1 MRSQGQTQAK
11 AGALAA
17 QRTAQV
23 ARRNAYG
30 SVWRWCDCARRSCAV
45 VWFGVAI
52 LANCSFINDKR
63 FPQIGKRPVLGNLC
77 IKKYQNFKQASNGQA
92 NE

>member
-11 AGALAA
+11 AGTLAA
-17 QRTAQV
+17 QRK
-23 ARRNAYG
+23 AYG
-30 SVWRWCDCARRSCAV
+30 SAWRWRDCARRSCAV
-45 VWFGVAI
+45 VLFGVAI

-77 IKKYQNFKQASNGQA
+77 IKKYQKF
-92 NE
+92 

>member
-17 QRTAQV
+17 QRTAAQV
-23 ARRNAYG
+23 AIAPN
-30 SVWRWCDCARRSCAV
+30 AV
-45 VWFGVAI
+45 VLFGVAI

-77 IKKYQNFKQASNGQA
+77 MKKYQKF
-92 NE
+92 

>member
-17 QRTAQV
+17 QRKAQGAMRTA
-23 ARRNAYG
+23 AHGAWCWRDSTRR
-30 SVWRWCDCARRSCAV
+30 CCAV

-77 IKKYQNFKQASNGQA
+77 IKKYQKF
-92 NE
+92 

>member
-17 QRTAQV
+17 QRNAPCAVAQ
-23 ARRNAYG
+23 
-30 SVWRWCDCARRSCAV
+30 DCKRACKYVGMLGCAV

-52 LANCSFINDKR
+52 LANCSVINDKR

-77 IKKYQNFKQASNGQA
+77 IKKYQKF
-92 NE
+92 